1 MNLSEIIKKYRSENH
16 LSMDELAKRCD
27 LSKGYISMLEN
38 QSKPSG
44 RTKNI
49 VPSIQAIRKLS
60 KGMNMEF
67 DYLLASIENV
77 SLTDDTTSNTQFGNN
92 EANRKYLEDKPEL
105 LEIYNEFVNSDDLR
119 ILFDKTKDL
128 EPKDVESVLM
138 FVQTIRNQRGMD

>member
-1 MNLSEIIKKYRSENH
+1 MDTGKLIKELRLKHNMTQEELGEKLGVQKSAIAKYENGRVENLKRSTIQKLAEIFDVSPINF
-16 LSMDELAKRCD
+16 LGIDE
-27 LSKGYISMLEN
+27 
-38 QSKPSG
+38 
-44 RTKNI
+44 
-49 VPSIQAIRKLS
+49 
-60 KGMNMEF
+60 
-67 DYLLASIENV
+67 
-77 SLTDDTTSNTQFGNN
+77 TTSQFGNN